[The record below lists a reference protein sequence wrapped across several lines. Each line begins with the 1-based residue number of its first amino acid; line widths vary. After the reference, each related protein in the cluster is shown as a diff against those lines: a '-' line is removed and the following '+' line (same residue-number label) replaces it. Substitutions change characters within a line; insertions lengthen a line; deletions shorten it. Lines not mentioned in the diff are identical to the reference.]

1 MTMARKMMSQMGQGG
16 SPMEMMQKTMAQM
29 SEGAKPPSMDKMMGV
44 CMGMCSEM
52 LNAIHQ
58 TNALA
63 VYGTP
68 ELRAAFTEWLSAIE
82 AKALVALKEGAKDA
96 AGLAAILCLSEE
108 SARYVLTRLAAS
120 GKITLVAR
128 NSG

>member
-1 MTMARKMMSQMGQGG
+1 
-16 SPMEMMQKTMAQM
+16 
-29 SEGAKPPSMDKMMGV
+29 
-44 CMGMCSEM
+44 
-52 LNAIHQ
+52 L
-58 TNALA
+58 
-63 VYGTP
+63 
-68 ELRAAFTEWLSAIE
+68 TEWLSAIE

-96 AGLAAILCLSEE
+96 AGPAAILCLSEE